1 MNLYKYLIFLFDFSF
16 FFSFVF
22 FFFQLLAYSII
33 YLEPISSASMT
44 HPVYFLDFQGHFDME
59 LLITLGILLL
69 LTLSLYHR
77 CCGHLCTTVQPGC
90 MGSATWFSATCSSS
104 CSLSRREFYRSYML
118 LYTCSLF

>member
-16 FFSFVF
+16 FFSFIF
-22 FFFQLLAYSII
+22 FL
-33 YLEPISSASMT
+33 PISCLFYHLLRA
-44 HPVYFLDFQGHFDME
+44 HFIFLHDSSCLFSDFQGHFDME

-77 CCGHLCTTVQPGC
+77 CCGHLRTTVQPGC